1 MVHARYER
9 HWATRRVRW
18 FRLAA
23 FLLGGSSLGS
33 APAAAQIAVDQA
45 EIFLEPR
52 TAGRGVASINVS
64 NEGDTVIEASVYVSD
79 WERRDDGEHRFYQSG
94 TLRQS
99 CGGVL
104 RVFPLSLRLTP
115 HAAQAVRIALEGADT
130 LSAAC
135 WSVVFVESG
144 GAPQRGGRQASY
156 VTRVGAKVYG
166 IPPGLARDGGVD
178 SPLLRTRGRGPGR
191 TPADTRRG
199 LALAFRHSGGM
210 PLWGHGKVEFRRLN
224 NAVAATADVPEFPVL
239 PGALRRVAVA
249 LPALA
254 RGRYVA
260 LALLD
265 YGGSDIAGAQVVVEV
280 P

>member
-99 CGGVL
+99 CGGVV
-104 RVFPLSLRLTP
+104 RV
-115 HAAQAVRIALEGADT
+115 
-130 LSAAC
+130 
-135 WSVVFVESG
+135 
-144 GAPQRGGRQASY
+144 
-156 VTRVGAKVYG
+156 
-166 IPPGLARDGGVD
+166 
-178 SPLLRTRGRGPGR
+178 PGR
-191 TPADTRRG
+191 TPADTGRE
-199 LALAFRHSGGM
+199 LALAFRNSGGM
-210 PLWGHGKVEFRRLN
+210 PLWVHGKVEFRRLN